1 MAGGGFNIEVLGLGD
16 VEAQF
21 AHLPEAIQAR
31 ILTPALRAGAK
42 VFQAAAVAAAP
53 RFTGALAEHFTV
65 RSLSSRRKGVVKLAV
80 LTGKKSDLG
89 IPETTKSGAPR
100 GYYPTAIM
108 YGWRPGNR
116 ARHVADVKRARFDG
130 FSKEAGRVVRKGEVI
145 GQGFR
150 RLSVAEFGTRKVPPN
165 PFMRRAFEASKSA
178 ALAAVADAMRQQ
190 IPRVLEKALAK
201 SAAANAAAVAA

>member
-42 VFQAAAVAAAP
+42 VFQAAAVSEAP

-65 RSLSSRRKGVVKLAV
+65 RSMSSRRKGVVKLAV

-108 YGWRPGNR
+108 YGWHPGNR
-116 ARHVADVKRARFDG
+116 AGSKRIQKVAVYNTRGRKKGDVY
-130 FSKEAGRVVRKGEVI
+130 EAW
-145 GQGFR
+145 Q
-150 RLSVAEFGTRKVPPN
+150 RLSAAEFGTRKVPPN

-178 ALAAVADAMRQQ
+178 ALAAVAAAMRQQ

-201 SAAANAAAVAA
+201 SAAANASAVAA